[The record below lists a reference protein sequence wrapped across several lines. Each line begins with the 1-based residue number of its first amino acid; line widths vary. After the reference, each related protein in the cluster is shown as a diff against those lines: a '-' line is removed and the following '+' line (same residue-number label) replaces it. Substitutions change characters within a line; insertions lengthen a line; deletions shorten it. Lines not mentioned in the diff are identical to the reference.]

1 MCTVSNT
8 IENKFIQMV
17 LRLSWKQYFRS
28 LCFSFVKTSKPLCSK
43 GHLCHYGGNELEKG
57 RAV

>member
-8 IENKFIQMV
+8 IENITPV
-17 LRLSWKQYFRS
+17 LETILSIFLHYYFQ
-28 LCFSFVKTSKPLCSK
+28 TSKPLCSK